1 MARERSPNRD
11 KAYELWKESDGKL
24 TASEIAN
31 KLKVSVGMINKWK
44 NLDKWELKPKGAPKR
59 NQNSV
64 THGAY
69 RSVYQ
74 DCLSNDELDLMA
86 SLTYDEEQMLTEQI
100 ALLTIRERRLL
111 QSIMQYQELELEQ
124 VHNREMETIRDSSGI
139 SERETV
145 RVTASRIDVIG
156 KLEAELTKVQGKKTK
171 CIESLAKI
179 RADKLKGNDTKEADV
194 AKILRGVFYGD
205 RAN

>member
-11 KAYELWKESDGKL
+11 KAYQIWKESDLTLKEIGKKL
-24 TASEIAN
+24 GVSEAQI
-31 KLKVSVGMINKWK
+31 KKWK
-44 NLDKWELKPKGAPKR
+44 SADKWEKPKGAPKR

-69 RSVYQ
+69 RTVYQ
-74 DCLSNDELDLMA
+74 DCLTNDELDLMS

-111 QSIMQYQELELEQ
+111 QSIMQYQDLELEQ
-124 VHNREMETIRDSSGI
+124 VHNRETESIRDIEGYT
-139 SERETV
+139 ERETV
-145 RVTASRIDVIG
+145 RITASRIDVIG

-179 RADKLKGNDTKEADV
+179 RADRLKGNDTKEADV
-194 AKILRGVFYGD
+194 AEILRGVFYGD
-205 RAN
+205 GTY